1 MPLPLDFLRGLIGS
15 LGVGC
20 AFLLAQ
26 SLVALRKGRTRLGS
40 FYAWLIRT
48 GLCLGALAI
57 KHSIDAEALVIWT
70 LAAAA
75 FSVGYWE
82 ASREKKAEDLTRTI
96 FPE

>member
-1 MPLPLDFLRGLIGS
+1 MPVSLDFLRGLIGL

-26 SLVALRKGRTRLGS
+26 SLVAVRKGRAKLSS

-48 GLCLGALAI
+48 GLCLGMVALR
-57 KHSIDAEALVIWT
+57 HSLNTEDLVIWALSAT
-70 LAAAA
+70 AFAA
-75 FSVGYWE
+75 GYWD
-82 ASREKKAEDLTRTI
+82 AAREKKQEDLTRTI

>member
-1 MPLPLDFLRGLIGS
+1 MSLPLDFLRGLIGL

-26 SLVALRKGRTRLGS
+26 SFVALRKGRGKLGN

-48 GLCLGALAI
+48 VLCLAAVAFR
-57 KHSIDAEALVIWT
+57 HSLGIEDFVIWT

-75 FSVGYWE
+75 FAAGYWE
-82 ASREKKAEDLTRTI
+82 ATREKKPEDLTRQI

>member
-1 MPLPLDFLRGLIGS
+1 MDFLRGLIGS

-26 SLVALRKGRTRLGS
+26 ALVALRKGRGKLGN

-48 GLCLGALAI
+48 GLCLGAMAI
-57 KHSIDAEALVIWT
+57 RHSIDTEALVIWT

-75 FSVGYWE
+75 FAVGYWE
-82 ASREKKAEDLTRTI
+82 ASRVKKTEDLTHTI

>member
-1 MPLPLDFLRGLIGS
+1 MGLPIEFMRGLIGA

-26 SLVALRKGRTRLGS
+26 SFVAVRKGRVKLS
-40 FYAWLIRT
+40 NFYAWLIRT

-57 KHSIDAEALVIWT
+57 RHAIDSEAIVIWG
-70 LAAAA
+70 LAAIL
-75 FSVGYWE
+75 FGVGYWD
-82 ASREKKAEDLTRTI
+82 STRDRKQEDLTRTI

>member
-1 MPLPLDFLRGLIGS
+1 MDFLRGLIGA
-15 LGVGC
+15 LGIGC
-20 AFLLAQ
+20 ALLLAQ
-26 SLVALRKGRTRLGS
+26 SLVGLRKGRTKLGT

-57 KHSIDAEALVIWT
+57 KHSIDAEAIVIWT

-75 FSVGYWE
+75 FAVGYWE
-82 ASREKKAEDLTRTI
+82 AGREKKPPEDLTHTI

>member
-1 MPLPLDFLRGLIGS
+1 MPLPLDFLRGLIGL

-26 SLVALRKGRTRLGS
+26 SVVALRKGRGKLSS

-48 GLCLGALAI
+48 GLCLGGVALR
-57 KHSIDAEALVIWT
+57 HSLDMEDFAIWT
-70 LAAAA
+70 LGAAA
-75 FSVGYWE
+75 FAAGYWE

>member
-26 SLVALRKGRTRLGS
+26 ALVMLRKGRGKLGN

-57 KHSIDAEALVIWT
+57 KHSIDAEALVIWI

-82 ASREKKAEDLTRTI
+82 AARQKQPEDLTRTI

>member
-26 SLVALRKGRTRLGS
+26 ALVNLRKGRTRLS
-40 FYAWLIRT
+40 NFYAWLIRT
-48 GLCLGALAI
+48 GLCLGALVI
-57 KHSIDAEALVIWT
+57 KHPIDAEALVIWT

-75 FSVGYWE
+75 FATGYWE
-82 ASREKKAEDLTRTI
+82 ASREKKSEDLTRTI

>member
-15 LGVGC
+15 LGIGC

-26 SLVALRKGRTRLGS
+26 SLVLLRKGRGKLGN

-57 KHSIDAEALVIWT
+57 RHAIDIEAAVIWT

-75 FSVGYWE
+75 FAVGYWQ
-82 ASREKKAEDLTRTI
+82 ASHEKKPEDLTRTI

>member
-15 LGVGC
+15 LGIGC

-26 SLVALRKGRTRLGS
+26 SLVMLRRGRGKLS
-40 FYAWLIRT
+40 NFYAWLIRC

-57 KHSIDAEALVIWT
+57 RHAIDTEAVVVWT

-75 FSVGYWE
+75 FAAGYWQ
-82 ASREKKAEDLTRTI
+82 ATRERKAEDLTRTI

>member
-1 MPLPLDFLRGLIGS
+1 MPIEFLRGLIGA

-26 SLVALRKGRTRLGS
+26 SLVAVRKGRGKLS
-40 FYAWLIRT
+40 NFYAWLIRT

-57 KHSIDAEALVIWT
+57 RHAIDIEALVIWT
-70 LAAAA
+70 LAAALFA
-75 FSVGYWE
+75 LGYWD
-82 ASREKKAEDLTRTI
+82 SIREKKSEDLTHTI